1 MDGDTIEYLGH
12 KKSDILLKNK
22 KEYMIGYKDKSI
34 FTINKNSSMFVINA
48 IYSRLLYWIR
58 EDISNSTHNP
68 VII

>member
-1 MDGDTIEYLGH
+1 MDGDTIESLGH

-48 IYSRLLYWIR
+48 IYSRLLY
-58 EDISNSTHNP
+58 
-68 VII
+68 